1 MIKSVCG
8 YEGLYE
14 VDEHGNVYSTRNKR
28 KLKPILM
35 ESGYEYVHLCNGKNN
50 TILKRVHRIVAE
62 AFIPNPMNYEQVN
75 HKDGNKNNNFV
86 ENLEWCD
93 GFYNMQHAVNN
104 NLLKNKGAD
113 NPSAKLNWETVGK
126 IRKEYVRGSKKYGT
140 TALAKKYKVSNV
152 MVGKIVKYENWKI
165 E

>member
-75 HKDGNKNNNFV
+75 HKDGNKTNNCV
-86 ENLEWCD
+86 GNLEWVTH
-93 GFYNMQHAVNN
+93 GENTRHAYKIGLCRSIKSPFRRLSDEQIEFIRSHYV
-104 NLLKNKGAD
+104 
-113 NPSAKLNWETVGK
+113 VGDK
-126 IRKEYVRGSKKYGT
+126 DFGGRALGRKFCIDHEVIRRILSGRTYKK
-140 TALAKKYKVSNV
+140 
-152 MVGKIVKYENWKI
+152 
-165 E
+165 